1 MKKLLTTICT
11 TSILCFL
18 SLFCSCAEQENE
30 KQLEDVPKLEQRER
44 EEALLPRE
52 KDPATCYFP
61 RPKELVQEFKK
72 LRLDKVT
79 EMREIQHKLES
90 VFSAEERKKFFQEKF
105 KGVEDPN
112 VMVSIRSYWFQ
123 RIPPKYKREFI
134 EISQEA
140 IKAAMEE

>member
-30 KQLEDVPKLEQRER
+30 KQLEDVSKLEQNETGFNW
-44 EEALLPRE
+44 EDECPQILPPDHPKSIE
-52 KDPATCYFP
+52 KRIKWGQFH
-61 RPKELVQEFKK
+61 KK

-90 VFSAEERKKFFQEKF
+90 VFSAEERKKFFQEQF
-105 KGVEDPN
+105 KGVEDPR
-112 VMVSIRSYWFQ
+112 VVHRLSLIH
-123 RIPPKYKREFI
+123 I
-134 EISQEA
+134 
-140 IKAAMEE
+140 